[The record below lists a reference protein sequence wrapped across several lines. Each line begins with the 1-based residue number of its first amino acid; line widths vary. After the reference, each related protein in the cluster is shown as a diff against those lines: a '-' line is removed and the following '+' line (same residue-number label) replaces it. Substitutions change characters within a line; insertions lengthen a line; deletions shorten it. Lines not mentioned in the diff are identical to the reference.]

1 MNLLSILES
10 VFSLASRGGWVLIP
24 IFCLGWFAWYLLL
37 ERYLCYRRLQRLSL
51 KCFWNLYK
59 NQGLESAKA
68 FLKEKKKSYFAMLG
82 EVVMNHYADGSEIVK
97 YHLEEKQ
104 HQVSQELSKSMRS
117 ISVAASVAP
126 LLGLLGTVS
135 GMVHTFEIIE
145 MFGFGNPVLL
155 ADGISEALL
164 TTQAGLLVAF
174 PLMLA
179 YNHLSSRI
187 ERMEQEVWGEI
198 LKFEKVLQEN
208 LK

>member
-1 MNLLSILES
+1 
-10 VFSLASRGGWVLIP
+10 
-24 IFCLGWFAWYLLL
+24 
-37 ERYLCYRRLQRLSL
+37 
-51 KCFWNLYK
+51 
-59 NQGLESAKA
+59 
-68 FLKEKKKSYFAMLG
+68 MLFRS
-82 EVVMNHYADGSEIVK
+82 GSEIVK